1 MKIIFITRTF
11 FLNKLLF
18 LHQQYDDTISKL
30 TSVNNVLIMGTIR
43 VVLVYENSVTSKHD
57 DNVFI
62 DK

>member
-1 MKIIFITRTF
+1 M
-11 FLNKLLF
+11 NKLLF